1 MTAVVTESGRR
12 VVHVDTLPRP
22 ATSGGAAA
30 IVDIVDIV
38 RVALTIVLVALAL
51 PGLAVTSGCLA
62 GPIPEVGPQPG
73 F

>member
-12 VVHVDTLPRP
+12 VVHLGTLPRL
-22 ATSGGAAA
+22 ATPDGAAA
-30 IVDIVDIV
+30 TVDIV
-38 RVALTIVLVALAL
+38 RVALTIVFVALAL
-51 PGLAVTSGCLA
+51 TGLAVTGGLLA